1 LTQRVFDR
9 AQVYL
14 IDPHKMAY
22 GRLGSG
28 DFLACAENPCNPHY
42 SLWMS
47 NIFLNIIK
55 FIDSSSN
62 SIYDERAY
70 QYLTPSPVPFLHRCR
85 ALTTDRTGRS
95 LAALQYHPTT
105 Q

>member
-1 LTQRVFDR
+1 MSM
-9 AQVYL
+9 
-14 IDPHKMAY
+14 K
-22 GRLGSG
+22 
-28 DFLACAENPCNPHY
+28 FL
-42 SLWMS
+42 
-47 NIFLNIIK
+47 
-55 FIDSSSN
+55 DSSIN

-70 QYLTPSPVPFLHRCR
+70 QYLTPIPIPFLHRCR

>member
-1 LTQRVFDR
+1 MIFSTSTG
-9 AQVYL
+9 QVYT
-14 IDPHKMAY
+14 A
-22 GRLGSG
+22 
-28 DFLACAENPCNPHY
+28 
-42 SLWMS
+42 SLDKLS
-47 NIFLNIIK
+47 NINKKIEHGKYIENNRHHF
-55 FIDSSSN
+55 SSFQFVDPSPN

-70 QYLTPSPVPFLHRCR
+70 QYLTPSPIPLLHRCR